1 MHKDT
6 IRVVKDKTAFRMT
19 VVDGSGEVI
28 FNGHKPYSSKA
39 NATQAAKA
47 FAKRHDK
54 FSFLLDI
61 TKENSST
68 SWTKPSAATVEGEMS
83 DYWDLGCLT

>member
-1 MHKDT
+1 MNKDT
-6 IRVVKDKTAFRMT
+6 IMVIKDKTSFRMA
-19 VVDGSGEVI
+19 VVNVDGEVI
-28 FNGHKPYSSKA
+28 FKGHKPYSSKA

-61 TKENSST
+61 TKENSSAP
-68 SWTKPSAATVEGEMS
+68 WAKPTAAAHEPGRQ
-83 DYWDLGCLT
+83 DY

>member
-1 MHKDT
+1 MNKDT
-6 IRVVKDKTAFRMT
+6 IMVIKDKTAFRMA

-28 FNGHKPYSSKA
+28 FKGNKPFSSKA

-68 SWTKPSAATVEGEMS
+68 SWTKPTVSAHEFGS
-83 DYWDLGCLT
+83 RDY